1 MPRALVLPRFAFGC
15 AAALFLALSLV
26 AGIRGPGKYNGVVIF
41 DRWGACYLYSG
52 AYLMPVSEKVKELL
66 RSWEGKA
73 VLVDAQEVYQPMNPG
88 DGLITKLVVLGPAD
102 EPALVPMQR
111 PPDIDGLSLTVTA
124 NFSKEVPDEL
134 IVQVRNV
141 GSASRE
147 LRMDALAPTLLA
159 KKGGTELFWEPA
171 DGPSFAA
178 LTRFD
183 MLFLAK
189 SPPRQSWT
197 INGNSHVTAISV
209 ASGTPISASVHI
221 EPGEVIE
228 VPLVFELGPGEYEF
242 LAGYGGGVHAARS
255 LASNRLDFDVAESGK
270 ARLAAGER
278 TVNLGREP
286 RGRGNVCGRVTREDG
301 TTIKRAQVVLW
312 PYPFPA
318 DQPIAASAGL
328 SDGGGVFRLD
338 SVIEGK
344 YVLAAVA
351 TDEQGRVRAGALG
364 GRRAAE
370 APPLVIQGGDEDC
383 SRVLT
388 LFRQPGYTLTG
399 QTDTTAAGKTV
410 RMILKRGDA
419 FPWESA
425 AVIGADGKYEFRN
438 VPPGRYQFFA
448 GWTGWGRDVDEDVE
462 ETVQINWPP
471 GGQGTQVWISSCAGN
486 SCEQRSPGEIEKNE
500 LLAISA
506 RRDMHRAEQAY
517 AGQYKHGFPTNLN
530 ALGPAPEWYRP
541 TAERAG
547 LVDAIK
553 AGLASGGDAIH
564 FVANGYQITYQP
576 GAADENGIISQYSFD
591 ARPVTFGVSG
601 IRSFRMDQSG
611 IIRTNSENR
620 PATPADPALEDN

>member
-15 AAALFLALSLV
+15 AAALFLAVSLM

-102 EPALVPMQR
+102 EPASVPMQR
-111 PPDIDGLSLTVTA
+111 PPDINGLSLTVAA
-124 NFSKEVPDEL
+124 NFSKEAPDEL
-134 IVQVRNV
+134 VVQVRNV
-141 GSASRE
+141 GTTPHE

-159 KKGGTELFWEPA
+159 KKAGSELPWQPA

-178 LTRFD
+178 LTRFN

-189 SPPRQSWT
+189 SPARQSWA
-197 INGNSHVTAISV
+197 IDGKSHITAMSV
-209 ASGTPISASVHI
+209 APGTPISASVHI

-242 LAGYGGGVHAARS
+242 LAGYGGGVQAARS
-255 LASNRLDFDVAESGK
+255 LASNRLDFDIADSGK

-278 TVNLGREP
+278 AVDLGRKP
-286 RGRGNVCGRVTREDG
+286 RGRGSVCGRVTREDG
-301 TTIKRAQVVLW
+301 TNIERANVVLW

-318 DQPIAASAGL
+318 DQPSAASVGL
-328 SDGGGVFRLD
+328 SDASGAFRLD
-338 SVIEGK
+338 LVLEGK

-351 TDEQGRVRAGALG
+351 TDPQGLVLAGALG
-364 GRRAAE
+364 GRRAAD
-370 APPLVIQGGDEDC
+370 APPMVVQGGDDDC
-383 SRVLT
+383 SRVLI
-388 LFRQPGYTLTG
+388 LYRQPGYTLKG
-399 QTDTTAAGKTV
+399 QTDTSAAGETV

-419 FPWESA
+419 FPWESS
-425 AVIGADGKYEFRN
+425 AVIGADGKYEFRS

-448 GWTGWGRDVDEDVE
+448 GWTGWGRDVDEDIE
-462 ETVQINWPP
+462 ETVQIKWPP
-471 GGQGTQVWISSCAGN
+471 EGQGTQMRISSCAGD
-486 SCEQRSPGEIEKNE
+486 SCEERTPGDIEKDE

-506 RRDMHRAEQAY
+506 LEDMHRAEQVY
-517 AGQYKHGFPTNLN
+517 AGQYKHGFSANLN
-530 ALGPAPEWYRP
+530 VLGPAPEWFRP

-553 AGLASGGDAIH
+553 AGLTSGGDAIH
-564 FVANGYQITYQP
+564 FAANGYRITFNP
-576 GAADENGIISQYSFD
+576 GVADDNGVISQYSFD

-601 IRSFRMDQSG
+601 DRSFQMDEDG
-611 IIRTNSENR
+611 KVHATSENR
-620 PATPADPALEDN
+620 AATPADPALENN